1 MKMTAVSRVM
11 RVMVIFKLK
20 AEISQ
25 IQMLSE
31 DHHPLICCCK
41 DHSFEDSRH
50 EIERITR

>member
-31 DHHPLICCCK
+31 DPSSINLLL
-41 DHSFEDSRH
+41 
-50 EIERITR
+50 